1 LYIFHKT
8 SLFAVYFYQ
17 NLCLIHSS
25 VFICCQTPPDMIYPR
40 NGMLPS
46 PSPRSGMNTPP
57 EQQLLISPIY
67 FVSSHRVCLFK
78 KSPSLQLALQALE
91 PKSPASLL
99 QTSALYVIPL
109 RIRIAIYLAIKHR
122 MQLNHITQQSL
133 MLQFP
138 DGR

>member
-1 LYIFHKT
+1 MERNASVSFPTQRNEYSAKATTLNF
-8 SLFAVYFYQ
+8 S
-17 NLCLIHSS
+17 NLLHI
-25 VFICCQTPPDMIYPR
+25 IP
-40 NGMLPS
+40 
-46 PSPRSGMNTPP
+46 
-57 EQQLLISPIY
+57 
-67 FVSSHRVCLFK
+67 RVCLFK

-99 QTSALYVIPL
+99 QTSALYVTPL

-122 MQLNHITQQSL
+122 VQLNHITQQSL